1 MSTDNNGIAALMF
14 EKTGMER
21 LGKYL
26 DVASVRHKL
35 IARNIA
41 NVSTP
46 GFKSADIDFQ
56 KEFRRASGNGDFL
69 AGSRTHANHIS
80 FGGDPAAD
88 PQINEQRVASG
99 DLNSVDAEK
108 EISNLAQ
115 NELVYTVGA
124 KLLKRKVEGIRKA
137 ITSD

>member
-1 MSTDNNGIAALMF
+1 MSTDSNGIAALMF

-26 DVASVRHKL
+26 DVSSVRHKL
-35 IARNIA
+35 VARNLA

-56 KEFRRASGNGDFL
+56 KEFQRASGTGDFL
-69 AGSRTHANHIS
+69 ASSRTHSNHIA
-80 FGGDPAAD
+80 FGGDPTAD
-88 PQINEQRVASG
+88 PKINQQRVASG
-99 DLNSVDAEK
+99 DLNSVDAEN

-124 KLLKRKVEGIRKA
+124 KLLKNKVDGIRKA
-137 ITSD
+137 INSK

>member
-1 MSTDNNGIAALMF
+1 MGNTSNGIAAFMF

-26 DVASVRHKL
+26 DVAGLRHKL
-35 IARNIA
+35 IARNLA
-41 NVSTP
+41 NSSTP

-56 KEFRRASGNGDFL
+56 EEFQRASGNGDFL
-69 AGSRTHANHIS
+69 AGTTTHPGHVA
-80 FGGDPAAD
+80 FGGHPSAD
-88 PQINEQRVASG
+88 PQINEQRVAGG

-115 NELVYTVGA
+115 NELIYTVGA

-137 ITSD
+137 ITSE